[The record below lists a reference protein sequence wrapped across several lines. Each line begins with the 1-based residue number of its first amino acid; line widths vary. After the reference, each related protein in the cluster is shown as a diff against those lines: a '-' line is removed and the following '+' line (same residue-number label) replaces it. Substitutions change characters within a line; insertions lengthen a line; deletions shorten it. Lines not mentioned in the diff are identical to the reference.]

1 MLRLSMSVSGLKKY
15 QIKLPLRNHFHL
27 GLQPWL
33 VAGRRIWKHGCW
45 WTRQNGRQAPSINR
59 FASAIT
65 LGHVKNHHWLL
76 LALETFMTDMFPVP
90 TLPNSCLYSVTCSKP
105 SAGAENEAKCGFIYW
120 NRREAQPEMEAEN
133 GIRHSPAS
141 SAKSTQ
147 WPLFS
152 HIATLLVAYVRR
164 LRKGG
169 CCRDSLLASF
179 RSFR

>member
-1 MLRLSMSVSGLKKY
+1 MCKTRKDVLGSCSLSFSNGCKLQSATWQKEMLRLSMSVSGLKKY

-27 GLQPWL
+27 GLQ
-33 VAGRRIWKHGCW
+33 H
-45 WTRQNGRQAPSINR
+45 
-59 FASAIT
+59 IT

-90 TLPNSCLYSVTCSKP
+90 TLPNSCLYPVTCSK
-105 SAGAENEAKCGFIYW
+105 SSGGAENEAKCGFIYW
-120 NRREAQPEMEAEN
+120 NKREAQPEMEAEN

-152 HIATLLVAYVRR
+152 HIVTLLVARMHGV
-164 LRKGG
+164 
-169 CCRDSLLASF
+169 
-179 RSFR
+179 

>member
-1 MLRLSMSVSGLKKY
+1 MSVSDLKKKV
-15 QIKLPLRNHFHL
+15 IKLPLRHHFHL
-27 GLQPWL
+27 GLQQWL

-90 TLPNSCLYSVTCSKP
+90 TLLNSCLYSIFS
-105 SAGAENEAKCGFIYW
+105 GMFEAK
-120 NRREAQPEMEAEN
+120 RRCWKWSQMWLDLLKVKERRKPEMEAEN

-169 CCRDSLLASF
+169 CCRD
-179 RSFR
+179 